1 MDPQPAGGTRPQ
13 PEHTR
18 ILKLS
23 AKPIVV
29 AELASK
35 LDLPV
40 SVVAIMLCDLLEA
53 GRISVR
59 QPRMIS
65 RTPDLDLLKKVR
77 DGLGRL

>member
-1 MDPQPAGGTRPQ
+1 M
-13 PEHTR
+13 
-18 ILKLS
+18 
-23 AKPIVV
+23 V

-59 QPRMIS
+59 QPRLIS
-65 RTPDLDLLKKVR
+65 RAPDLDLLKKVR
-77 DGLGRL
+77 DGLGQALTPPPRGFRLPTR